1 VGLPN
6 VLELFA
12 PECAITD
19 ISARYHWA
27 DRPEII
33 TFVRD
38 LDSDTSLTINQPRP
52 PMLRPLVALALVLST
67 PAFAQTYGRTD
78 IIRGLCRPDGCDEFA
93 ILAAS
98 PLATGD
104 EGRLMQTRVKTFHAS
119 SAGRR
124 ELSQENGYVYCSRT
138 KPAIVAE
145 KNGRTMAFYLAPFAT
160 KESRE
165 TIRQNANFHALY
177 FSICHS
183 LEAGRAAVRNLPGVA
198 QELGYRVALP
208 QSQSVALSRV
218 EDILLPE
225 NRRSVEA
232 RQDMRSMPPANMPP
246 AAARRDWTFDE
257 PADEFGGY
265 PEPMP
270 ARPQPYAVERQEGLL
285 AGPRRLTNRAFDA
298 LDEVG
303 DWMLGRRY

>member
-1 VGLPN
+1 
-6 VLELFA
+6 
-12 PECAITD
+12 
-19 ISARYHWA
+19 
-27 DRPEII
+27 
-33 TFVRD
+33 
-38 LDSDTSLTINQPRP
+38 
-52 PMLRPLVALALVLST
+52 MLRSLVALALVLAT
-67 PAFAQTYGRTD
+67 PALAQTYARPE

-98 PLATGD
+98 PLTMGG
-104 EGRLMQTRVKTFHAS
+104 EGTLLQTRVKTFHAS

-124 ELSQENGYVYCSRT
+124 ELSEENGYVYCSKT

-145 KNGRTMAFYLAPFAT
+145 KNGRTMAFYLAPFST

-177 FSICHS
+177 FSICHGM
-183 LEAGRAAVRNLPGVA
+183 EAGRAAVQNLPGVA

-218 EDILLPE
+218 EDILPPE
-225 NRRSVEA
+225 NRRSAEA
-232 RQDMRSMPPANMPP
+232 RHDTRPILPASRPPAV
-246 AAARRDWTFDE
+246 AQRDWAVDE

-270 ARPQPYAVERQEGLL
+270 SRQQPYVVERDEGLL

-298 LDEVG
+298 LDEMG
-303 DWMLGRRY
+303 DRMLGRRY

>member
-1 VGLPN
+1 
-6 VLELFA
+6 
-12 PECAITD
+12 
-19 ISARYHWA
+19 
-27 DRPEII
+27 
-33 TFVRD
+33 
-38 LDSDTSLTINQPRP
+38 
-52 PMLRPLVALALVLST
+52 MLRPLVALALVLAT
-67 PAFAQTYGRTD
+67 PALAQTYDRPE

-98 PLATGD
+98 PLIMGG
-104 EGRLMQTRVKTFHAS
+104 EGTLLQTRVKTFHAS

-124 ELSQENGYVYCSRT
+124 ELSEENGYVYCSKT

-145 KNGRTMAFYLAPFAT
+145 KNGRTMAFYLAPFST

-177 FSICHS
+177 FSICHGM
-183 LEAGRAAVRNLPGVA
+183 EAGRAAVRNLPGVA

-218 EDILLPE
+218 EDILPPE
-225 NRRSVEA
+225 NRRSAEA
-232 RQDMRSMPPANMPP
+232 RNETRPRPLMNMPP
-246 AAARRDWTFDE
+246 AAARRDWAIDE
-257 PADEFGGY
+257 PVDELSGY
-265 PEPMP
+265 RESVPS
-270 ARPQPYAVERQEGLL
+270 RPQPDVVEREEGLL

-303 DWMLGRRY
+303 DWVLGRRY